1 MNSSHCHLV
10 VGQLRDE
17 GQVNGEAPKTR
28 HKNVPLYPLFGDNY
42 LVRFDDNYLDRL
54 TDR

>member
-17 GQVNGEAPKTR
+17 GQGNGEAPKTR
-28 HKNVPLYPLFGDNY
+28 HKNVPLFHP
-42 LVRFDDNYLDRL
+42 DDELIRH
-54 TDR
+54 

>member
-17 GQVNGEAPKTR
+17 GQGNGKAEKKPDTKMYRYITPMMVAQA
-28 HKNVPLYPLFGDNY
+28 L
-42 LVRFDDNYLDRL
+42 
-54 TDR
+54 